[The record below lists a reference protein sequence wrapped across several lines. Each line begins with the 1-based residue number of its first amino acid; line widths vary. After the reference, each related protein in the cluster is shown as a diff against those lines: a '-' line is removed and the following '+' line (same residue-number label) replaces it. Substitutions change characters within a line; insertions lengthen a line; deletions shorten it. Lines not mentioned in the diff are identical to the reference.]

1 MDRPTRPKARLT
13 LAIVAALI
21 LAPAPAASAAPAS
34 DEYVFQLPGVHQAD
48 DTVAPSGRGGTMSGH
63 SVQRGVVGETD
74 LPAGPLAAL
83 GDALGAIPASIAV
96 GLAALLAL
104 ALATMFRRRPTAHD
118 LR

>member
-21 LAPAPAASAAPAS
+21 LVPAPAASAAPAS
-34 DEYVFQLPGVHQAD
+34 DEYVFQLPGVHQTDNTA
-48 DTVAPSGRGGTMSGH
+48 APDARAGAAPGH
-63 SVQRGVVGETD
+63 GVQRGVVGETD
-74 LPAGPLAAL
+74 PPAGPLAAL
-83 GDALGAIPASIAV
+83 GDALDATPTSIAV

-104 ALATMFRRRPTAHD
+104 ALATMLRRRSVAHY